1 MKQKTAARLSWSLL
15 VVVLTLGG
23 AAMVLVAFNH
33 PIADLI
39 ENTIFFTIFLAM
51 GLVGA
56 LISSRQHRN
65 ATGWIFLSIALCA
78 GLAFA
83 GSEYSTYAL
92 VTRPG
97 SLPAAVWAALFAEL
111 MWVGILALSFTYLPL
126 LFPDG
131 RLPTRRWR
139 PFAWITGGFICL
151 VALLFSLDPG
161 RIGPTRVR
169 NPLGV
174 EALRDVV
181 RFAEGPGF
189 GVLLIL
195 GLTSVASLVL
205 RFRRADDAQRQQIKW
220 FLFGAAVLALQFVVD
235 GIVQVSGIRS
245 GLLLGTVL
253 PAVAFMALP
262 VGAGIAI
269 LKYRLYDIDV
279 VINRTLLFGL
289 LVAFITVVYV
299 GIVVGIGTLVG
310 GRGNVLLSIV
320 ATAIIAV
327 AFQPIRARARHF
339 ANRLV
344 YGKRAQPYE
353 LLSEFSERLAGSYSA
368 EDVLPRMARLAAEGT
383 GATRARVWLRVGE
396 HLRPAASWPSTNGA
410 PAQERIAGD
419 ELPTFPGEGRAF
431 PVRHQGEL
439 LGALTV
445 SMPAR
450 ESLGSAQERLL
461 ADVAAQAGLILRNVR
476 LIEELRAS
484 RQRIVAAQD
493 EERRR
498 LERNIH
504 DGAQQQLVALAVKLR
519 LARTLTSKDPERAGG
534 LLEDLQQETQSA
546 LENLRD
552 LARGIYP
559 PLLADKGL
567 APALEAQARKVP
579 VPVDVDADGI
589 GRYSQEAEAAAYF
602 CVLEALQNV
611 TKYAE
616 ASRVIVRLGE
626 DNGLLTF
633 SVSDDGEGF
642 DTERTGGG
650 SGLQN
655 MADRVE
661 ALGGSLQIASQL
673 GSGTTITGRVPV
685 GGGDAA

>member
-1 MKQKTAARLSWSLL
+1 MKARTAARLAWSLL
-15 VVVLTLGG
+15 VVVLTAGG
-23 AAMVLVAFNH
+23 AGLVLVAFNH

-39 ENTIFFTIFLAM
+39 ENSIFFAIFLAM
-51 GLVGA
+51 GVVGA
-56 LISSRQHRN
+56 LIASRQHRN
-65 ATGWIFLSIALCA
+65 ATGWIFLAIASCA

-97 SLPAAVWAALFAEL
+97 SLPAAAWAAVIAEL

-131 RLPTRRWR
+131 RLPSPRWR
-139 PFAWITGGFICL
+139 PFSWITGGFICL
-151 VALLFSLDPG
+151 VALLFLLDPG
-161 RIGPTRVR
+161 RIGPTRVP

-181 RFAEGPGF
+181 GFVEGPGF

-205 RFRRADDAQRQQIKW
+205 RFRRAAGAQRQQIKW
-220 FLFGAAVLALQFVVD
+220 FLFGAALLALQFVVD
-235 GIVQVSGIRS
+235 GIVQALGIRG
-245 GLLLGTVL
+245 GLLLDTVL
-253 PAVAFMALP
+253 PAIAFTALP

-269 LKYRLYDIDV
+269 LRYRLYDIDV
-279 VINRTLLFGL
+279 VINRTVLFGL
-289 LVAFITVVYV
+289 LAAFITAIYV
-299 GIVVGIGTLVG
+299 GIVIGIGSLVG
-310 GRGNVLLSIV
+310 GRGNLFLSIM
-320 ATAIIAV
+320 ATAVVAV
-327 AFQPIRARARHF
+327 AFQPIRSRAGHF

-344 YGKRAQPYE
+344 YGKRATPYE
-353 LLSEFSERLAGSYSA
+353 VLSTFSDHLGEAYST
-368 EDVLPRMARLAAEGT
+368 EDILPRIARMVGEAT
-383 GATRARVWLRVGE
+383 GAERARVWVRVGGE
-396 HLRPAASWPSTNGA
+396 LRAAAALPDGGDA
-410 PAQERIAGD
+410 PAPLAVKGA
-419 ELPTFPGEGRAF
+419 ELPRFPGEERPY

-439 LGALTV
+439 LGVLSVET
-445 SMPAR
+445 SRR
-450 ESLGSAQERLL
+450 EPLNPTQEKLVTDL
-461 ADVAAQAGLILRNVR
+461 AGQVGLILRNVR

-484 RQRIVAAQD
+484 RQRLVAAQD

-504 DGAQQQLVALAVKLR
+504 DGAQQQLVALAVKIR
-519 LARTLTSKDPERAGG
+519 LARTMSGRDVEKAQS
-534 LLEDLQQETQSA
+534 LLEELQGETQDA

-567 APALEAQARKVP
+567 AAALEAQARKVP
-579 VPVDVDADGI
+579 FPVRVEPNGI
-589 GRYSQEAEAAAYF
+589 GRYPAEAEATAYF
-602 CVLEALQNV
+602 CVLEALQNA

-616 ASRVIVRLGE
+616 ASSATVRLGQE
-626 DNGLLTF
+626 DGYLVFT
-633 SVSDDGEGF
+633 VADDGRGF
-642 DTERTGGG
+642 DPATTPPG

-661 ALGGSLQIASQL
+661 ALGGSVGVTSSPGA
-673 GSGTTITGRVPV
+673 GTTVTGRIPV
-685 GGGDAA
+685 RP

>member
-1 MKQKTAARLSWSLL
+1 VKQRTGVRLGWATWAVSLVLGTAGLA
-15 VVVLTLGG
+15 
-23 AAMVLVAFNH
+23 LVALNH

-39 ENTIFFTIFLAM
+39 ENSIFLIIFLAM
-51 GLVGA
+51 ATVGA
-56 LISSRQHRN
+56 MVVSRQHAN
-65 ATGWIFLSIALCA
+65 ATGWIFLAIGLCA
-78 GLAFA
+78 ALAFF

-97 SLPAAVWAALFAEL
+97 SLPAGAWTAVLAEL

-131 RLPTRRWR
+131 RLPSPRWR

-151 VALLFSLDPG
+151 VALLFLLDPG
-161 RIGPTRVR
+161 RIGPTRVP

-181 RFAEGPGF
+181 RIVEGPGF
-189 GVLLIL
+189 GLLLIL

-205 RFRRADDAQRQQIKW
+205 RFRRAAGAQRQQIKW
-220 FLFGAAVLALQFVVD
+220 FLFGAALLALQFVVD
-235 GIVQVSGIRS
+235 GIVQALDIR
-245 GLLLGTVL
+245 GGVLLDTVL
-253 PAVAFMALP
+253 PAIAFTALP

-269 LKYRLYDIDV
+269 LRYRLYDIDV

-289 LVAFITVVYV
+289 LVTFITVVYV
-299 GIVVGIGTLVG
+299 GIVVGIGALVG
-310 GRGNVLLSIV
+310 GRSNVLLSIV

-368 EDVLPRMARLAAEGT
+368 DDVLPRMARLVAEGT
-383 GATRARVWLRVGE
+383 GAVRARVWLRLSSE
-396 HLRPAASWPSTNGA
+396 LRPAASWPSSEAVPA
-410 PAQERIAGD
+410 PQPIAGD
-419 ELPTFPGEGRAF
+419 ELPPFPGEGRAF

-445 SMPAR
+445 SMPPR
-450 ESLGSAQERLL
+450 DSLGQAQERLL

-493 EERRR
+493 DERRR

-504 DGAQQQLVALAVKLR
+504 DGAQQQLVALAVKIR
-519 LARTLTSKDPERAGG
+519 LARAMTAKDVGRAQS
-534 LLEDLQQETQSA
+534 LLDQLQGETQEA

-559 PLLADKGL
+559 PLLADQGL
-567 APALEAQARKVP
+567 TTALQAQARKVP
-579 VPVDVDADGI
+579 FPVEIQPNGVA
-589 GRYSQEAEAAAYF
+589 RYSADAEATAYF
-602 CVLEALQNV
+602 CVLEALQNAA
-611 TKYAE
+611 KYADP
-616 ASRVIVRLGE
+616 SRAIVRLREE
-626 DNGLLTF
+626 DGRLVF
-633 SVSDDGEGF
+633 SVSDDGAGF
-642 DTERTGGG
+642 DVRRRSAGT
-650 SGLQN
+650 GLQN

-661 ALGGSLQIASQL
+661 ALGGSIEVVSAPGQ
-673 GSGTTITGRVPV
+673 GTTVTGTIPV
-685 GGGDAA
+685 RGGAR